1 MAPKFSRK
9 TTAAVSFSMFLGSYE
24 VMFLAIN
31 DNEQCDEG
39 VACHSAHI
47 DGPDFHVAA
56 HSSTGPLSTQNKV
69 GLTTTLQKEGRRIR
83 QRETAHACDTVF
95 TYSSLLKDSEGLQ
108 WLPSFLEKRGA
119 ISRNKVPI

>member
-1 MAPKFSRK
+1 MSDGSILFMLAAEA
-9 TTAAVSFSMFLGSYE
+9 AAVFAVLFFMFLGSYK

-31 DNEQCDEG
+31 ELLNNNEQCDEG

-56 HSSTGPLSTQNKV
+56 HSSTGLLSTQNKG

-83 QRETAHACDTVF
+83 A
-95 TYSSLLKDSEGLQ
+95 
-108 WLPSFLEKRGA
+108 
-119 ISRNKVPI
+119 